1 MLVIV
6 DLSTKINHSCCVFS
20 IQPETFLDLLSCP
33 SSPPLAYPWRLGAH
47 SGMASSSH
55 STSPGLDSFTERSV
69 HNHPIQHSEKP
80 TKKTVMVGAE
90 YEVLLQ
96 SALED
101 QAMFY
106 EGEIARL
113 TAELTRSMVGKESMT
128 TVENAEIELLQNEI
142 ETLQLEIEKTSED
155 LLAGQAHEANCR
167 ATSRKLLSEQ
177 QVSNE
182 LLKKIQD
189 EHRKENMVGKQQ
201 IEDLEQQIAD
211 LTANLKMRQQFSSNE
226 ELNNAQIF
234 GTSRTDSKKQGNRGK
249 KKGRGK

>member
-1 MLVIV
+1 M
-6 DLSTKINHSCCVFS
+6 
-20 IQPETFLDLLSCP
+20 
-33 SSPPLAYPWRLGAH
+33 A
-47 SGMASSSH
+47 ASSNSI
-55 STSPGLDSFTERSV
+55 SPGLDSFTERSA
-69 HNHPIQHSEKP
+69 NDHPIQHSEKP
-80 TKKTVMVGAE
+80 AKKTVMVGAE
-90 YEVLLQ
+90 YEILLQ

-113 TAELTRSMVGKESMT
+113 TAELTRSMVEKESAT
-128 TVENAEIELLQNEI
+128 TVETTEIELLQNDIESIGREI
-142 ETLQLEIEKTSED
+142 DKTMQD
-155 LLAGQAHEANCR
+155 LLVGQAHEASSR

-182 LLKKIQD
+182 LLEKIQE

-226 ELNNAQIF
+226 ELSNAQIF
-234 GTSRTDSKKQGNRGK
+234 GTSGTDSKKQGKRGK

>member
-1 MLVIV
+1 M
-6 DLSTKINHSCCVFS
+6 
-20 IQPETFLDLLSCP
+20 
-33 SSPPLAYPWRLGAH
+33 A
-47 SGMASSSH
+47 ASSNPI
-55 STSPGLDSFTERSV
+55 SPGLDSFTERSV
-69 HNHPIQHSEKP
+69 NDHQHSEKP
-80 TKKTVMVGAE
+80 TKKTAMVGAE
-90 YEVLLQ
+90 YEILLQ

-101 QAMFY
+101 QAIFY

-113 TAELTRSMVGKESMT
+113 TAELTRSMVGKESAT
-128 TVENAEIELLQNEI
+128 TVETSEIEVLQNEI
-142 ETLQLEIEKTSED
+142 ESIQREIDKTLQD
-155 LLAGQAHEANCR
+155 LLVGQAHEANCR

-182 LLKKIQD
+182 LLEKIQE
-189 EHRKENMVGKQQ
+189 EHRRENMVGKQQ

-234 GTSRTDSKKQGNRGK
+234 GTSRTDSKKPGKRGK